1 MAKFNGGIFSKL
13 KGKLAG
19 VVFQQ
24 YEGMQIGKEYQPN
37 VKNPST
43 TKQVESRA
51 KFKAASQLVAIF
63 ADIFMISIAKM
74 SSYQRTLR
82 GALVRVLTREFSW
95 NDSTDTAEVT
105 ADKVA
110 AAVNGLTF
118 NPPIPA
124 PVITGDTIG
133 TATLSATAGDTV
145 KYKIVAYDSD
155 GLTLGMAE
163 RTFEAT
169 ERPETIQAPLTATTP
184 YGYTIAAVATRLSTN
199 EGNANYDNLTTCDRL
214 TVFYGVSEGDI
225 LSSHIAYG
233 TLTQA

>member
-24 YEGMQIGKEYQPN
+24 YEGMQVGKEYQPN
-37 VKNPST
+37 VKNPNT
-43 TKQVESRA
+43 AKQVESRA

-63 ADIFMISIAKM
+63 SEIFMISIAKM
-74 SSYQRTLR
+74 SAYQRTLR
-82 GALVRVLTREFSW
+82 GALVRVLTREFQW
-95 NDSTDTAEVT
+95 DDSANS
-105 ADKVA
+105 ADITPSQVA
-110 AAVNGLTF
+110 SAVNGLVF

-124 PVITGDTIG
+124 PVITGDTMG
-133 TATLSATAGDTV
+133 TATLSATEGDTV
-145 KYKIVAYDSD
+145 KYKIVAYDRD
-155 GLTLGMAE
+155 GVTLGMAE

-169 ERPETIQAPLTATTP
+169 STPETIQAPLTSTTP
-184 YGYTIAAVATRLSTN
+184 YGYTIAAVATRLTTN
-199 EGNANYDNLTTCDRL
+199 DGNATYGNLVNCDML